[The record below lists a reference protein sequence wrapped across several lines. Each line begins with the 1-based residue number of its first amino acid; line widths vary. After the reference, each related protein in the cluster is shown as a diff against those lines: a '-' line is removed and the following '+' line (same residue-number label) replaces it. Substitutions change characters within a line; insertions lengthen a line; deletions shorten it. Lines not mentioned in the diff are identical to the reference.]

1 MEEKVGRSSGAG
13 PFQWRKRGQLNR
25 RRLNKAVKTETPS
38 TTESTT
44 DQTAEQ
50 TPCKEESPALSGR
63 TYRSSTH
70 TTETSSIHTLD
81 HSYILKSHDFTHFG
95 APSTEGTSFPVATT
109 TDFPVTS
116 TTAQLLLMEMLSS
129 ETEAS
134 YQISKHEFEELGCM
148 QFHFVSFHDATNYCR
163 TTRRPV
169 LLVQAEIPGDT
180 EAGNEIF
187 SHPLIVEA
195 ADSLFT
201 TVFNKGE
208 NYSCSAS
215 RSASGK
221 SRRTRVG
228 FFDELGNEIVPSLSA
243 DLLTRAGMAEAMIA
257 TLEACEQP
265 VPKYLKILYDEER
278 GRINTGPVGLP
289 VSCYYRAV
297 FGMNDSTLGEVEF
310 AGLDGVISTRAGFL
324 ACQKIVQVIYDPVRL
339 SFGAVIN
346 YALKRK
352 VGDIIYYQTND
363 ERMVA
368 MMQIQRLK
376 ENSKLTEFLGTI
388 QLDYDPKRA
397 LRKSPLRY
405 VPLTDLQAT
414 RANRLVHLD
423 RFDEAMHLLSP
434 RQGLIFMQAR
444 KTTAQKF
451 FKDVIDVPI
460 LPAWMSVCGIQHV
473 DAPTAEEE
481 ADPAD
486 SSSDDSD

>member
-1 MEEKVGRSSGAG
+1 MSSGIANRPESMAGEKVGKSSSWGSL
-13 PFQWRKRGQLNR
+13 QWRKQYPLNR
-25 RRLNKAVKTETPS
+25 RQPKTVQTPS
-38 TTESTT
+38 KVGSQAGSRAFRTSKNLTAATVTLSSHAST
-44 DQTAEQ
+44 DPRA
-50 TPCKEESPALSGR
+50 S
-63 TYRSSTH
+63 
-70 TTETSSIHTLD
+70 
-81 HSYILKSHDFTHFG
+81 
-95 APSTEGTSFPVATT
+95 STEGTSFPVATT
-109 TDFPVTS
+109 T
-116 TTAQLLLMEMLSS
+116 AQLLLMEILSPES
-129 ETEAS
+129 EAS
-134 YQISKHEFEELGCM
+134 YQINKHEFEELGCM
-148 QFHFVSFHDATNYCR
+148 QFHFASFHDATNYSR

-169 LLVQAEIPGDT
+169 LLVQAEMPGDT
-180 EAGNEIF
+180 EAGREIF

-228 FFDELGNEIVPSLSA
+228 FFDELGKEIVPSLSA
-243 DLLTRAGMAEAMIA
+243 DMLTRAGIAEAMIA

-278 GRINTGPVGLP
+278 GRIAPGPVGLP
-289 VSCYYRAV
+289 VPCYYRAV

-310 AGLDGVISTRAGFL
+310 AGLEGVISTRAGFL
-324 ACQKIVQVIYDPVRL
+324 DKQKIVQVIYDSARL
-339 SFGAVIN
+339 SFGSVIH
-346 YALKRK
+346 YALKRN

-363 ERMVA
+363 ERMIA
-368 MMQIQRLK
+368 TIQIQRLK

-405 VPLTDLQAT
+405 VPLTELQAT

-423 RFDEAMHLLSP
+423 RFNEAMHLLSP

-444 KTTAQKF
+444 NTKVQKYL
-451 FKDVIDVPI
+451 KDVVDVPI
-460 LPAWMSVCGIQHV
+460 LPAWMSLFGDQQVQSN
-473 DAPTAEEE
+473 DAPTEEE

-486 SSSDDSD
+486 SESEGFD